1 MVKVLKW
8 LEGPTAVERRVSE
21 VKAYDGS
28 RIILSAEVIDHIV
41 RKHPQ
46 MVSAVGF
53 AREQLV
59 SYLTRALEDPK
70 EVFLDTLGSRHFIME
85 VDELYLNV
93 VVIGDSVRTAY
104 LIGKRTYARLRKAR
118 WLRRLYSA

>member
-1 MVKVLKW
+1 MQWIERPSVV
-8 LEGPTAVERRVSE
+8 EGEVSE

-46 MVSAVGF
+46 MVSAVGL
-53 AREQLV
+53 AREELV
-59 SYLTRALEDPK
+59 SALVRALESPK
-70 EVFLDTLGSRHFIME
+70 EVFLDTIGSRHFILN
-85 VDELYLNV
+85 VGELYPNV
-93 VVIGDSVRTAY
+93 VVIEDSVKTAY
-104 LIGKRTYARLRKAR
+104 LIGNRTYARMRKAR

>member
-1 MVKVLKW
+1 M
-8 LEGPTAVERRVSE
+8 SE

-28 RIILSAEVIDHIV
+28 RLVISAEVIDHIV

-46 MVSAVGF
+46 MISAVGL
-53 AREQLV
+53 RQEQLV
-59 SYLTRALEDPK
+59 SYLTRALQAPK
-70 EVFLDTLGSRHFIME
+70 EVFLDTLGSRHFVTA

-93 VVIGDSVRTAY
+93 IVIGDSVKTAY
-104 LIGKRTYARLRKAR
+104 LIGKRSYARMRKAR

>member
-1 MVKVLKW
+1 M
-8 LEGPTAVERRVSE
+8 SE

-28 RIILSAEVIDHIV
+28 RIILSAEVTDHIV

-46 MVSAVGF
+46 MLSIVGLD
-53 AREQLV
+53 RERLV
-59 SYLTRALEDPK
+59 THLTRALEAPK
-70 EVFLDTLGSRHFIME
+70 EVFLDTLGSKHFILD

-93 VVIGDSVRTAY
+93 VVIEHSVKTAY
-104 LIGKRTYARLRKAR
+104 LMGKRTYARMRKAR